1 MASRALLA
9 PAVWY
14 PCDMSS
20 NAYRDGSD
28 ASSDAWPRSSR
39 ISKALR
45 LANHIEQD
53 ISEGVLASGDRL
65 GTKTEL
71 RERFNVAVATVNEA
85 VKLLDSRG
93 LVDAKPGP
101 GGGLFVAAPA
111 ARMNHGP
118 MMLGYAWADATM
130 ADYHEVRSA
139 LEPIIVRHA
148 ARERT
153 AADIAVLTSIVDR
166 MERHLDD
173 AQRYAADNT
182 ALHLR
187 IAKLTTNIPLRSTYV
202 TLIDYFQHSLG
213 ATELP
218 AGVNKTNVE
227 IHRRL
232 INAINRGEGPW
243 LDEAMRHHDE
253 NRTSGGLWRQ

>member
-1 MASRALLA
+1 VST
-9 PAVWY
+9 
-14 PCDMSS
+14 ST
-20 NAYRDGSD
+20 YRDGS
-28 ASSDAWPRSSR
+28 AAALDAWPRSSR
-39 ISKALR
+39 VSKALR

-53 ISEGVLASGDRL
+53 ISEGVLRSGDRL
-65 GTKTEL
+65 GTKTEI
-71 RERFNVAVATVNEA
+71 RERFQVAVATVNEA

-93 LVDAKPGP
+93 LIDARPGP

-111 ARMNHGP
+111 ARHNHGP

-153 AADIAVLTSIVDR
+153 AADIASLRSILDR
-166 MERHLDD
+166 MEKHLEDSEK
-173 AQRYAADNT
+173 YASDNT

-202 TLIDYFQHSLG
+202 TLVDYFQHSLDDS
-213 ATELP
+213 ALP
-218 AGVNKTNVE
+218 AAVNALNIRV
-227 IHRRL
+227 HREL
-232 INAINRGEGPW
+232 VDAIARGEGPW
-243 LDEAMRHHDE
+243 LEKAMHHHDE
-253 NRTSGGLWRQ
+253 NRISGGLWRQ

>member
-1 MASRALLA
+1 
-9 PAVWY
+9 V
-14 PCDMSS
+14 SS
-20 NAYRDGSD
+20 NAYRDGS
-28 ASSDAWPRSSR
+28 AAASDAWPRSSR

-53 ISEGVLASGDRL
+53 ISEGVLRSGDRL

-71 RERFNVAVATVNEA
+71 RERFQVAVATVNEA

-93 LVDAKPGP
+93 LVDARPGP

-111 ARMNHGP
+111 ARLSHGP

-153 AADIAVLTSIVDR
+153 QADIVSLTSILDR

-173 AQRYAADNT
+173 PEKYASDNT

-202 TLIDYFQHSLG
+202 TLIDYFQNSLG
-213 ATELP
+213 ETVLP
-218 AGVNKTNVE
+218 RAVNAKNVNV
-227 IHRRL
+227 HRQL
-232 INAINRGEGPW
+232 VAAIARGEGPW
-243 LDEAMRHHDE
+243 LEKALHLHDE
-253 NRTSGGLWRQ
+253 NRISGGLWRE

>member
-1 MASRALLA
+1 M
-9 PAVWY
+9 WY
-14 PCDMSS
+14 PCDVTT

-28 ASSDAWPRSSR
+28 ASLDAWPRSSR

-53 ISEGVLASGDRL
+53 ISEGVLRSGDRL

-71 RERFNVAVATVNEA
+71 RERFQVAVATVNEA

-93 LVDAKPGP
+93 LIDARPGP

-118 MMLGYAWADATM
+118 MILGYAWAEATM
-130 ADYHEVRSA
+130 SDYHEVRSA

-148 ARERT
+148 AHNRT
-153 AADIAVLTSIVDR
+153 AADIASLRLILDR
-166 MERHLDD
+166 MAGHLDD
-173 AQRYAADNT
+173 SPRYAADNT

-187 IAKLTTNIPLRSTYV
+187 IAKLTHNIPLRSTYV
-202 TLIDYFQHSLG
+202 TLIDFFQHSLG
-213 ATELP
+213 ASDLP
-218 AGVNKTNVE
+218 PAVNAKNVE
-227 IHRRL
+227 IHRVL
-232 INAINRGEGPW
+232 VEAIARGEGPW
-243 LDEAMRHHDE
+243 LDKAMLHHDE
-253 NRTSGGLWRQ
+253 HRTSGGLWRQ